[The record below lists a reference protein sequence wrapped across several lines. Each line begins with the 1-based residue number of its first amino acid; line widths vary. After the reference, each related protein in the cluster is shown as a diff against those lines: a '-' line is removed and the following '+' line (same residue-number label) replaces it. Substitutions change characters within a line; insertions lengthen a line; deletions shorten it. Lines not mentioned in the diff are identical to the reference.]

1 MPTPS
6 KGESRS
12 KFASRCI
19 ATIRR
24 EGDKRPTREV
34 AGQCFGM
41 YDNWKKKQGKK
52 GGKK

>member
-1 MPTPS
+1 MPAPK

-41 YDNWKKKQGKK
+41 YDSHKKKK